1 MDKDIREIY
10 LEKFYNEGVEVS
22 IVRYLEEIGFKPD
35 LHKRMITDLIER
47 DKYRE
52 TCLLDMFPEWKP
64 YYA

>member
-1 MDKDIREIY
+1 MVR

-22 IVRYLEEIGFKPD
+22 IVRYLEEIGFNSD
-35 LHKRMITDLIER
+35 LHKRMMTDLIER
-47 DKYRE
+47 DKYRG